1 MTPMPLPMIRL
12 EHLSKSFRRD
22 GVTKHIL
29 HDVSFDLPEGRNVAI
44 LGRNGAGKSTLMRLI
59 AGTLPPDRGRIER
72 RCRISWPM
80 GFSGSFHPAL
90 TGAQNTRFVARIYG
104 RDTAALEDYVQGFAE
119 LGAFY
124 HLPVGTYS
132 SGMKARLAFALSM
145 GVDFE
150 VYLVDEVIGV
160 GDTAFRQKCAA
171 AFRERMDRA
180 RVLMISHN
188 PGTLRQFCDAGLLLE
203 AGRLSFYNTVDAA
216 LTAHELNLAQPAV
229 PQSPIPRHQI
239 PEPRTHQPRTHQ
251 PVIA

>member
-1 MTPMPLPMIRL
+1 MPGPMIRL
-12 EHLSKSFRRD
+12 EHVSKRFRRD

-29 HDVSFDLPEGRNVAI
+29 HDVSFDLPAGRSIAI

-59 AGTLPPDRGRIER
+59 AGTLRPDRGRILR
-72 RCRISWPM
+72 QGRLSWPM

-104 RDTAALEDYVQGFAE
+104 RDSGALEDYVQGFAE
-119 LGAFY
+119 LGASY

-160 GDTAFRQKCAA
+160 GDTVFRRKCAA

-180 RVLMISHN
+180 RVLMISHD
-188 PGTLRQFCDAGLLLE
+188 PRTLRDFCDAGLLLE
-203 AGRLSFYNTVDAA
+203 AGRLSFFNNVEAA
-216 LTAHELNLAQPAV
+216 LTAYESSLEQPPV
-229 PQSPIPRHQI
+229 PLPL
-239 PEPRTHQPRTHQ
+239 T
-251 PVIA
+251 A

>member
-1 MTPMPLPMIRL
+1 MTAATTPAMIRL
-12 EHLSKSFRRD
+12 ERVSKSFRRD

-29 HDVSFDLPEGRNVAI
+29 HDVSFDLPPGRNIAI

-59 AGTLPPDRGRIER
+59 AGTLRPDRGRILR
-72 RCRISWPM
+72 RRRVSWVM

-104 RDTAALEDYVQGFAE
+104 RDTAALDAIVQDFAE
-119 LGAFY
+119 LGASY

-160 GDTAFRQKCAA
+160 GDTAFRRKCAT
-171 AFRERMDRA
+171 AFRQRMDRA
-180 RVLMISHN
+180 RVLMISHSAT
-188 PGTLRQFCDAGLLLE
+188 TLRQFCDAGLVME
-203 AGRLSFYNTVDAA
+203 AGRLTFFDTVEAAIDAHEANLAMNPAPA
-216 LTAHELNLAQPAV
+216 LTA
-229 PQSPIPRHQI
+229 
-239 PEPRTHQPRTHQ
+239 
-251 PVIA
+251 